1 MGQIAEVAGL
11 LGEPTLHVTGREL
24 PVAGPHPE
32 LIPAQRESAETMRL
46 VVGRGPDAGAELA
59 ISAPLTAIGR
69 HRDCDIV
76 IEDVTVSRYHAEL
89 EVEGD
94 RCFLVDGGSL
104 NGTFVNRRAV
114 DRVELVEGDEIWIG
128 KARFLFRS
136 GAAADARAA
145 SPR

>member
-24 PVAGPHPE
+24 PVVGPQPG
-32 LIPAQRESAETMRL
+32 LIPAQRQSVETMRL

-59 ISAPLTAIGR
+59 ISAPLTVIGR

-76 IEDVTVSRYHAEL
+76 IEDVTASRYHAEL
-89 EVEGD
+89 EVDGD

-114 DRVELVEGDEIWIG
+114 ERVELVDGDEIWIG

-136 GAAADARAA
+136 GAAVDARGA
-145 SPR
+145 SQR